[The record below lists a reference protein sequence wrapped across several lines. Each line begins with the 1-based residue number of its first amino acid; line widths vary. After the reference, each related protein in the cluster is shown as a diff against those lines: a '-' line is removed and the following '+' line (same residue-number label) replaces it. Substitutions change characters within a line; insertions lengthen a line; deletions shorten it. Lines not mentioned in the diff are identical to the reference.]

1 MNIPRPLLIATYL
14 AGLTLVSCL
23 AGVVLGHHLGRATAE
38 QRSNHEYWNERAL
51 ADIDRKVGL
60 RPEQRERIR
69 AHLDQAVEQ
78 LRAVRGEA
86 LARTGTIITR
96 LVEQAEGE
104 MDAGQRTAFQE
115 IKPKARDL
123 VSIDLLKVDRPAP

>member
-1 MNIPRPLLIATYL
+1 MNIPRPLLIASYL

-23 AGVVLGHHLGRATAE
+23 AGVVLGHHLGRTSVE
-38 QRSNHEYWNERAL
+38 RRSGHEYWNERAL

-86 LARTGTIITR
+86 LARTGAIITR

-104 MDAGQRTAFQE
+104 LDAGQRTVFQQ

-123 VSIDLLKVDRPAP
+123 VSIDLLKIDRPAP